1 MKNILVSLMLAALW
15 HNSYAFD
22 NPFHN
27 QSEKIRVDT
36 NIFNDDRNSF
46 DTTANYFG
54 EKYRLSIKIKSLA
67 SYHMNTKNALF
78 TIVNIKNKMRIIN
91 DSIGCM
97 NPDIE
102 FEDYNL
108 DGISDIKVFNLEG
121 ARANTTYNLYIAD
134 PKTKQFHKVKG
145 FNKLP
150 NAKIDSNKIIT
161 SCALYGKLGYS
172 FYKIT
177 PNYTLVKL
185 GKTIEADPTE
195 ESQKNVDKEYQRILK
210 SLGKK

>member
-1 MKNILVSLMLAALW
+1 MKNILISLVLAALGY
-15 HNSYAFD
+15 NPYASG
-22 NPFHN
+22 NPFHHF
-27 QSEKIRVDT
+27 SEKTRVDT

-46 DTTANYFG
+46 DTTVNYFG
-54 EKYRLSIKIKSLA
+54 EKYRLIIKINGRS
-67 SYHMNTKNALF
+67 SYHMDAKNALF
-78 TIVNIKNKMRIIN
+78 TIVNVKNKKRVIN

-121 ARANTTYNLYIAD
+121 ARANVTYNLYIAD

-150 NAKIDSNKIIT
+150 NAKVDSNKIIT

-177 PNYTLVKL
+177 AGYTLVKL
-185 GKTIEADPTE
+185 GRTIEAGPTE
-195 ESQKNVDKEYQRILK
+195 ESQKNVEQEYQRILK
-210 SLGKK
+210 NLRQ